1 METKKEQVLSNE
13 KIMKIWA
20 KTGEVL
26 EFGQAIQQTLLAAQ
40 LAAKPVAWY
49 IPENKDSGGHWTVY
63 EPEADIFKSRGVA
76 VVPLYSYS
84 VVDQDSMLNAR
95 NMIEGD
101 LFWFKGVKGV
111 GKRSLHELMCYALE
125 NGQAT
130 LGARFDVKRLVHA
143 PDPEFRVEITK
154 IDHETGDFEYE
165 IVDEKITPT
174 ERLNRHKHALRIC
187 ESSSIDTEPTLV
199 DAYQAIDQ
207 ALFDAGK
214 MLAPDK
220 KREAARALL
229 SAYQQGETQ
238 SIEQAARESLSSAP
252 AVSKQEKKK
261 TKAGQ
266 LEIMAAATKYGDKRI
281 MAARGTAT
289 EEDVKHAYLNLE
301 KCIKQQLK
309 ALT

>member
-1 METKKEQVLSNE
+1 MNDTDSVLKRRKIASVIERGYFLMPGASVLINEQ
-13 KIMKIWA
+13 
-20 KTGEVL
+20 GH
-26 EFGQAIQQTLLAAQ
+26 GAI
-40 LAAKPVAWY
+40 V
-49 IPENKDSGGHWTVY
+49 NRGGAFYWVNNPDLVREYGSEQDT
-63 EPEADIFKSRGVA
+63 PPTS
-76 VVPLYSYS
+76 
-84 VVDQDSMLNAR
+84 QDSMLNAG

-111 GKRSLHELMCYALE
+111 GKCSLHELMCYALE

-165 IVDEKITPT
+165 IIDKKTTPT
-174 ERLNRHKHALRIC
+174 ERPNRHKQRLRIC
-187 ESSSIDTEPTLV
+187 DSSSIDTEPTLV

-207 ALFDAGK
+207 ALFDVGK

-252 AVSKQEKKK
+252 TVSKQEKKK

-266 LEIMAAATKYGDKRI
+266 LEIMAAATNYGDKRI